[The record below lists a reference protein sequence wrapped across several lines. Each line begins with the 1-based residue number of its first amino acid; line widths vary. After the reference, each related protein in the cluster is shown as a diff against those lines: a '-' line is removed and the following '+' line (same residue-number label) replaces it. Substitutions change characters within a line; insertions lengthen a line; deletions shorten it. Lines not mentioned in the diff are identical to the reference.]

1 MRRRVRA
8 QVTRPKSA
16 AGVHGGLP
24 VTAKF
29 CLTFQR
35 EPLSVPVTRHVL
47 GGVLQSVGMADD
59 SVGDL
64 LLAATEAC
72 SNVLRHGGPRVTGYA
87 VIVTIGPTRCEVE
100 IAEDQSFGGAS
111 GQAAASS
118 ARRGPG
124 ARRLSRPSPG
134 LTLGGGRRRS
144 GHSIRMPGRKLGWRG
159 SPDSPPARGDSAR
172 GDSAGDRR
180 RLVRESDVAS
190 LAESG
195 RGLDII
201 RACVDDLT
209 VRTRPGRGTVVTLR
223 KQITWTADAPLTQLR
238 AAS

>member
-1 MRRRVRA
+1 
-8 QVTRPKSA
+8 
-16 AGVHGGLP
+16 

-47 GGVLQSVGMADD
+47 GGILHSVGVADD
-59 SVGDL
+59 SVADL

-87 VIVTIGPTRCEVE
+87 VVVTIGATRCEVE
-100 IAEDQSFGGAS
+100 IAGDYSFAGVGGGRAP
-111 GQAAASS
+111 S
-118 ARRGPG
+118 ARRAAG
-124 ARRLSRPSPG
+124 ARGLSRPSAG
-134 LTLGGGRRRS
+134 LTLAGGRRRS
-144 GHSIRMPGRKLGWRG
+144 GHPLRLPARKPSWRAAAASG
-159 SPDSPPARGDSAR
+159 PARGDVS
-172 GDSAGDRR
+172 GGDRR
-180 RLVRESDVAS
+180 RTPREPDVAT

-201 RACVDDLT
+201 RSCVDDLSL
-209 VRTRPGRGTVVTLR
+209 RTRPGRGTVVTLR
-223 KQITWTADAPLTQLR
+223 KRIAWSADAPMTRMR

>member
-1 MRRRVRA
+1 M
-8 QVTRPKSA
+8 
-16 AGVHGGLP
+16 
-24 VTAKF
+24 TAKF

-100 IAEDQSFGGAS
+100 IAEDQSFGGA
-111 GQAAASS
+111 GGPATATP
-118 ARRGPG
+118 ARRAPG
-124 ARRLSRPSPG
+124 ARRLTRPSPG
-134 LTLGGGRRRS
+134 LTLEGGRSRS
-144 GHSIRMPGRKLGWRG
+144 GHSIRVPGRKLSWRG
-159 SPDSPPARGDSAR
+159 SPDSPPARGDSA
-172 GDSAGDRR
+172 GDRR
-180 RLVRESDVAS
+180 RAAREPDVAT

-201 RACVDDLT
+201 RACVDDLS

-223 KQITWTADAPLTQLR
+223 KRITWSADAPLTQLR